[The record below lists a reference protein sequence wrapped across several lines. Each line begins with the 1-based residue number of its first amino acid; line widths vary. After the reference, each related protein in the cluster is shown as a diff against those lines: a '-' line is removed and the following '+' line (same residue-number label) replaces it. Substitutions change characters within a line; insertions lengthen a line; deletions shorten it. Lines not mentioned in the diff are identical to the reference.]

1 VIEFRDFSF
10 WYPGDVSATLDRV
23 EIAVPEG
30 DFALAVGPTGSGKST
45 LLRSV
50 NGLVPHFSGGHV
62 EGSVVVAGL
71 SPRTRPPRE
80 LAGTVGFVG
89 QDPLAGFVTDTVEE
103 ELAYGM
109 EQLAVPSQVM
119 RRRVEE
125 VLDLMGI
132 ARLRHR
138 ALRTL
143 SGGEQQ
149 RVALGSVLTLHPR
162 VLVLDEPTSA
172 LDPAAAEDAL
182 AAVLRLVHDVGVTVL
197 AAEHRLERI
206 VEYVDQVILVRD
218 QACRS
223 GRPAEMMAK
232 SPLAPPVVELG
243 QLCGWTPLP
252 LSVRD
257 GRRRAGDLRQL
268 LAGRSV
274 PSVTPTATVGD
285 VADGLD
291 ATSISVMY
299 GDQVALRNADL
310 QAAPGEVVAV
320 MGRNGSGKSSLLWAV
335 QGSGRRS
342 SGRVRVAGRDL
353 GGLSRRQA
361 AALVALV
368 PQQPADLLYHDS
380 VAAECA
386 AADRAAEMAGGTAR
400 QIFDRLCDGAAV
412 DGSTHPRDVSD
423 GQRLALALAV
433 QLTAGP
439 TVLLLDEPT
448 RGLDY
453 RAKQRLSDLLA
464 ELAAGG
470 RAVVVATH
478 DVEFVA
484 RTAGRV
490 LVLAEGEVITSG
502 PTSQSLAA
510 SPVFAP
516 QVAKILSP
524 QRWLTTQQVA
534 AALADQNQPLGTA
547 HG

>member
-10 WYPGDVSATLDRV
+10 WYPGADAPALDRV
-23 EIAVPEG
+23 EVAVPEG
-30 DFALAVGPTGSGKST
+30 DFALAVGRTGSGKST

-62 EGSVVVAGL
+62 EGSVVVDGL
-71 SPRTRPPRE
+71 SPRDRPPRE

-109 EQLAVPSQVM
+109 EQLAVPPQDM

-132 ARLRHR
+132 ARLRRR

-149 RVALGSVLTLHPR
+149 RVALGSVLTLNPK

-197 AAEHRLERI
+197 AAEHRLERV
-206 VEYVDQVILVRD
+206 VEYADQVVLLQD
-218 QACRS
+218 SGCRS
-223 GRPAEMMAK
+223 GSPADMMAH
-232 SPLAPPVVELG
+232 SSLAPPVVELG
-243 QLCGWTPLP
+243 RLCGWTPLP

-257 GRRRAGDLRQL
+257 ARRRAGGLRDRL
-268 LAGRSV
+268 EGFAPPRVMS
-274 PSVTPTATVGD
+274 TVGD

-291 ATSISVMY
+291 ASSVSVVY
-299 GDQVALRNADL
+299 GDQVALRKADL

-342 SGRVRVAGRDL
+342 GGNVRVAGRDTH
-353 GGLSRRQA
+353 GLSRREA
-361 AALVALV
+361 AGLVALV

-380 VAAECA
+380 IAAECA
-386 AADRAAEMAGGTAR
+386 AADRSASVLAGTTR
-400 QIFDRLCDGAAV
+400 EIFDRLCEGALIP
-412 DGSTHPRDVSD
+412 GSTHPRDVSD

-433 QLTAGP
+433 QLTARP
-439 TVLLLDEPT
+439 TVVLLDEPT

-453 RAKQRLSDLLA
+453 QAKARLSDMLA
-464 ELAAGG
+464 DLAAAG

-484 RTAGRV
+484 RTAQRV
-490 LVLAEGEVITSG
+490 VVLADGEVITSA
-502 PTSQSLAA
+502 PTVDALAA

-516 QVAKILSP
+516 QVAKILAP
-524 QRWLTTQQVA
+524 QAWLTTQQVA
-534 AALADQNQPLGTA
+534 AALADTAQPTRAA